1 MAIGDPISAAQPVQG
16 CPASMG
22 VRVTYELM
30 LLAVG
35 RHDNQTTSYFA
46 AADAVARRRLE
57 RRAGAL
63 NAPWPR
69 FPMLPRIIP
78 WSRGA
83 VAKPGGNAFVARRG
97 LSVHSTRVGRPQ
109 PALAFATEA
118 AQRLDIP
125 LVLVDGG
132 GKDRPSTQL
141 ALLAQRGLVE
151 FQLFLDGF
159 DPLLVRRCLSLRVVK

>member
-1 MAIGDPISAAQPVQG
+1 MAIGDPISAAQSVQG

-69 FPMLPRIIP
+69 FPMLPGSSHGHAGLLRSP
-78 WSRGA
+78 GA
-83 VAKPGGNAFVARRG
+83 M
-97 LSVHSTRVGRPQ
+97 LLW
-109 PALAFATEA
+109 PAAVF
-118 AQRLDIP
+118 
-125 LVLVDGG
+125 
-132 GKDRPSTQL
+132 PSTQP
-141 ALLAQRGLVE
+141 GSGVHN
-151 FQLFLDGF
+151 
-159 DPLLVRRCLSLRVVK
+159 RR